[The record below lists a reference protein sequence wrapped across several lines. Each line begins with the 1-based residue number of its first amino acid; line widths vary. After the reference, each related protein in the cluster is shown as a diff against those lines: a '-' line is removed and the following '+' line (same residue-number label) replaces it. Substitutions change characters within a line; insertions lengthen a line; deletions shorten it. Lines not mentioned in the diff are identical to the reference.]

1 MDKREQTIEL
11 NRYRNVNRA
20 DVDAVKKFVSSGKK
34 GSAPTSWAK
43 RFKDKLTVKGSDLLL
58 DGRIVVANEER
69 EDLMRDLVYNTNS
82 DVAPSRDAGY
92 YLIKKRYVNVSRR
105 EWLQFLKKQRVIRM
119 TDNAPPK
126 MKRGGRKLSRK
137 GELEQDLFFI
147 SKNDVPKHMRIGVKE
162 DYAVLV
168 VVDRLTS
175 LCYVAYTG
183 RKDQKSVSP
192 KIKDALTFFSKRLN
206 MPKNKLVMYSDAG
219 KEFDPKV
226 FKDLG
231 VEFNIVTTG
240 SKVEKKNADIQRQ
253 FHRLKNAKRL
263 TSVADGLRQATTIV
277 NNSYNRVI
285 KMSANEAAEKYS
297 SKEETDKLLASYNK
311 QRQKADEDRRRP
323 LKVGD
328 EVRIVMK
335 STKPNP
341 FYKAYRGKQYTREGY
356 PVNEN
361 NKQFYKNAEVTKEHY
376 PVTEVRGSKPTK
388 YRVNGKLYTRDRLSE
403 PLPPIETTVN
413 GKKRIVY
420 EDPKSEQLLK
430 SRGKKPK
437 AKAKAS
443 PMEKGSGPSKSTR
456 AGKKKVVQEKMHP
469 KQDATVHAFKDK
481 AEAETEFKRLKNIVK
496 LVLKAKQPAKSK
508 VEKLIKELEVVR
520 NWYHWHGTNGPK
532 FDRYNMRSA
541 KKEVEAQ
548 IKKLRAI

>member
-1 MDKREQTIEL
+1 MDKKEQIIEL

-20 DVDAVKKFVSSGKK
+20 DIDAVKKFVTGNKK

-43 RFKDKLTVKGSDLLL
+43 RFKDKLTVKNGDLLL
-58 DGRIVVANEER
+58 EGRIVVANEDR
-69 EDLMRDLVYNTNS
+69 DDLMRDLVYNTKS

-92 YLIKKRYVNVSRR
+92 YLIKKRYANVSRR
-105 EWLQFLKKQRVIRM
+105 HWLHFLKKQRVIRM

-137 GELEQDLFFI
+137 GELEMDLFFI
-147 SKNDVPKHMRIGVKE
+147 SKSDVPKHMRIGVKE

-192 KIKDALTFFSKRLN
+192 KVKDALTFFSQRLN
-206 MPKNKLVMYSDAG
+206 MPKNKLIMFSDAG
-219 KEFDPKV
+219 KEFDPKI
-226 FKDLG
+226 FSSLG
-231 VEFNIVTTG
+231 IEYNIVTSG

-263 TSVADGLRQATTIV
+263 TSVSDGLQQATTIV

-297 SKEETDKLLASYNK
+297 SKEETGKLLESYNK
-311 QRQKADEDRRRP
+311 HRQKADEDRRRP

-335 STKPNP
+335 SDKPNP

-356 PVNEN
+356 PVNKD

-420 EDPKSEQLLK
+420 ADPKSEQLLK
-430 SRGKKPK
+430 SRDKKPK
-437 AKAKAS
+437 KKAKAS
-443 PMEKGSGPSKSTR
+443 PMEKSTGPSKSTR
-456 AGKKKVVQEKMHP
+456 AGKKKIVQEKMHP
-469 KQDATVHAFKDK
+469 KEGATVHAFKDK
-481 AEAETEFKRLKNIVK
+481 AEAETEFKRLRNIVK
-496 LVLKAKQPAKSK
+496 LVLKAKNPDKSK
-508 VEKLIKELEVVR
+508 IDKLVKELEVVR

-532 FDRYNMRSA
+532 FDRYDMRQA
-541 KKEVEAQ
+541 KKSAESQ
-548 IKKLRAI
+548 IKKLKAM